1 MQVLYETDCLTG
13 NFSEKTENVRTKELC
28 RGRFLFFNDGI
39 AYRKSV
45 LLSCVGRSA
54 SRIRSMIAKE

>member
-28 RGRFLFFNDGI
+28 RGRFLFFNHGI
-39 AYRKSV
+39 AYRKSAELCRPDPRAGSV
-45 LLSCVGRSA
+45 NDR
-54 SRIRSMIAKE
+54 

>member
-39 AYRKSV
+39 AYRKSAELCRPDPRAGSV
-45 LLSCVGRSA
+45 NDR
-54 SRIRSMIAKE
+54 